1 MAILSALSLVVLM
14 IAVTLD
20 VTIRFTTGA
29 SLPGMVEVAESSL
42 VVAVFF
48 GIAWAGLHND
58 HVAVTLVTDHLG
70 PRANRWISVAVWSLS
85 ALFLGWMTYA
95 TTLRAMNSTASLE
108 ERFGLV
114 RWPMYPFRW
123 VVAAGVAA
131 FLLVALLNIWK
142 ALRNQSLDNREPD
155 VESDAENPEL
165 HPDGMTS

>member
-1 MAILSALSLVVLM
+1 MQRIINSLASVMAILSAMSLVVLM

-48 GIAWAGLHND
+48 GIAWAGLNDD
-58 HVAVTLVTDHLG
+58 HVSVTLVTDRLG
-70 PRANRWISVAVWSLS
+70 PRANRWITVAVWSLS
-85 ALFLGWMTYA
+85 SLFLTWMTYA
-95 TTLRAMNSTASLE
+95 TSLRALNATASLE

-114 RWPMYPFRW
+114 RWPLYPFRW

-131 FLLVALLNIWK
+131 FLLVAVLNVWK
-142 ALRNQSLDNREPD
+142 SVRDQPIDP
-155 VESDAENPEL
+155 AE
-165 HPDGMTS
+165 GRTS